1 MTFDVENSVKT
12 SFQRSVPIDVHMD
25 FTVIIKITHIMISK
39 KKKEYRIRK
48 IRKEERNL
56 VRKDSASKLH
66 FLGGNS
72 VLEFLKID

>member
-39 KKKEYRIRK
+39 KKKGNSNSK
-48 IRKEERNL
+48 DSERRAQL